1 MAGTLVFIPA
11 WNEESSLP
19 GVLAE
24 AHASLPDVDLLVI
37 DDGSTDGTAAAAR
50 AGGAD
55 VVSFGENRGLREGI
69 AEGYRQALVRGYEYC
84 GRLDADGQHPA
95 AELARM
101 LELVQSDACD
111 VAIGSRFL
119 PDSGQDGERYKP
131 APERVIGTS
140 LLRLLMRLRLGQ
152 PISDGTSGL
161 YAVNQSALALLADAY
176 VCEAPEV
183 EALVRITDAKLRLIE
198 VPVHMRQR
206 EHGESSF
213 RGRRAVELVVTIG
226 LTLFAGE
233 LLRRRHQRR
242 QRTGLARPA
251 AVARLIATEPST
263 SNAVAA
269 SCRRRPTWRAGAN
282 GHSSG
287 VGAARSPASWRRC
300 DASPPNAAHPC
311 SGPAAAAT
319 SAPAPSAVSRLWV
332 RGRVASD
339 VVAPMRSDRAAT
351 AWSTSITSAA
361 TTAVT
366 RTRSPARG
374 TSGAATAA
382 AIAACCSGSL

>member
-1 MAGTLVFIPA
+1 VPGTLVFIPA
-11 WNEESSLP
+11 WNEERSLP

-24 AHASLPDVDLLVI
+24 AHGALDGVDLLVI
-37 DDGSTDGTAAAAR
+37 DDGSTDGTASVAR
-50 AGGAD
+50 AAGAD
-55 VVSFGENRGLREGI
+55 VVSFEENRGLRAGI
-69 AEGYRQALVRGYEYC
+69 AEGYRQALVRDYDFC

-101 LELVQSDACD
+101 LELVRSGDCD
-111 VAIGSRFL
+111 VALGSRFL
-119 PDSGQDGERYKP
+119 PDSGSDGERYKP

-152 PISDGTSGL
+152 AISDGTSGL
-161 YAVNQSALALLADAY
+161 YAVNRDALALLADPY

-242 QRTGLARPA
+242 QQTGLARWLP
-251 AVARLIATEPST
+251 
-263 SNAVAA
+263 
-269 SCRRRPTWRAGAN
+269 RRG
-282 GHSSG
+282 
-287 VGAARSPASWRRC
+287 
-300 DASPPNAAHPC
+300 
-311 SGPAAAAT
+311 
-319 SAPAPSAVSRLWV
+319 
-332 RGRVASD
+332 
-339 VVAPMRSDRAAT
+339 
-351 AWSTSITSAA
+351 
-361 TTAVT
+361 
-366 RTRSPARG
+366 
-374 TSGAATAA
+374 
-382 AIAACCSGSL
+382 

>member
-1 MAGTLVFIPA
+1 VPGTIVFIPA

-24 AHASLPDVDLLVI
+24 ARSSLPDADLLVV
-37 DDGSTDGTAAAAR
+37 DDGSTDGTAEAAR
-50 AGGAD
+50 EGGAE

-69 AEGYRQALVRGYEYC
+69 AEGYRQALDRGYDFC

-95 AELARM
+95 GELARM
-101 LELVQSDACD
+101 LELVRADECD

-131 APERVIGTS
+131 APERVFGTS

-152 PISDGTSGL
+152 RISDGTSGM
-161 YAVNQSALALLADAY
+161 YAVNRSALALLADPY

-183 EALVRITDAKLRLIE
+183 EALVRITDAKLRLLE

-233 LLRRRHQRR
+233 LMRRRHQRR
-242 QRTGLARPA
+242 QQKGLAKFLP
-251 AVARLIATEPST
+251 
-263 SNAVAA
+263 
-269 SCRRRPTWRAGAN
+269 WRG
-282 GHSSG
+282 
-287 VGAARSPASWRRC
+287 
-300 DASPPNAAHPC
+300 
-311 SGPAAAAT
+311 
-319 SAPAPSAVSRLWV
+319 
-332 RGRVASD
+332 
-339 VVAPMRSDRAAT
+339 
-351 AWSTSITSAA
+351 
-361 TTAVT
+361 
-366 RTRSPARG
+366 
-374 TSGAATAA
+374 
-382 AIAACCSGSL
+382 